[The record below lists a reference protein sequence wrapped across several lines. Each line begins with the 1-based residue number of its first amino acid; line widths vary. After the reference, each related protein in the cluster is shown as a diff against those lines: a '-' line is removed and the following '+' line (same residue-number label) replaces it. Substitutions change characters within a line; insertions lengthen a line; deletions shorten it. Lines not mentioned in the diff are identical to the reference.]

1 MRQQVQIS
9 NLPKEIQYQIPL
21 SIRSI
26 KDIYYLDE
34 LPPKERQII
43 KKYLETKI
51 DISYKDPIYDIIPRI
66 SMYSDFYT
74 LKTIKDTISNYLTNY
89 FQTNPGSYPFDP
101 AFGCKLKY
109 QLHTK
114 DTQLRK
120 IIISDQ
126 INEIV
131 NIMTSD
137 LNIPI
142 VVKTIEINNIP
153 TSLETQY
160 HCKITISIPGEEN
173 IVLTIQDTQL

>member
-9 NLPKEIQYQIPL
+9 SLPKEIQYKIPL

-26 KDIYYLDE
+26 KDTYYLDE

-43 KKYLETKI
+43 KKYLESNVDVT
-51 DISYKDPIYDIIPRI
+51 YEDPIYDVLPRVSI
-66 SMYSDFYT
+66 YSDLYT
-74 LKTIKDTISNYLTNY
+74 LKTIKDTISSYLTNY
-89 FQTNPGSYPFDP
+89 FQISPGSYPFDP

-142 VVKTIEINNIP
+142 VVKTIEISNIP
-153 TSLETQY
+153 TSLEIQY
-160 HCKITISIPGEEN
+160 HCKITISIPGEED

>member
-74 LKTIKDTISNYLTNY
+74 LKTIKDTISSYLTNY
-89 FQTNPGSYPFDP
+89 FQR
-101 AFGCKLKY
+101 LKSN
-109 QLHTK
+109 HT
-114 DTQLRK
+114 
-120 IIISDQ
+120 
-126 INEIV
+126 
-131 NIMTSD
+131 
-137 LNIPI
+137 LN
-142 VVKTIEINNIP
+142 
-153 TSLETQY
+153 Q
-160 HCKITISIPGEEN
+160 
-173 IVLTIQDTQL
+173 